1 MKINE
6 LKNKYPALAG
16 LIGKI
21 ENTPECVVVID
32 GDSGAGKSTFAEI
45 LANAFKA
52 NVYHADDYF
61 LPFERK
67 TPERLS
73 EAGGN
78 LDRERMYEE
87 ITKPLCEGRTVR
99 YRKYSCSNGT
109 LGDYIESPNGRIS
122 IIEGVYSMHP
132 ELFIEGAIYVVLTV
146 EPEIQKKRILKRN
159 GEYILSRYEKEWI
172 PLEKHYFSEFD
183 PAARADFMFSVSE
196 EGEFYEV

>member
-1 MKINE
+1 MTVTE

-16 LIGKI
+16 LIKKI
-21 ENTPECVVVID
+21 EDTPECVVVID
-32 GDSGAGKSTFAEI
+32 GDSGSGKSTLAEI
-45 LANAFKA
+45 LGEVFDA

-78 LDRERMYEE
+78 LDRERLFEE
-87 ITKPLCEGRTVR
+87 IISPLKEGRKVS
-99 YRKYSCSNGT
+99 YRKYNCSKGEV
-109 LGDYIESPNGRIS
+109 GEWIETDDGKIS

-132 ELFIEGAIYVVLTV
+132 DLYLEDAVYVVLTIDS
-146 EPEIQKKRILKRN
+146 ELQKKRILKRN

-172 PLEKHYFSEFD
+172 PLEKHYFSALD
-183 PAARADFMFSVSE
+183 PAARADFVFSVSE
-196 EGEFYEV
+196 DGGFYEV

>member
-6 LKNKYPALAG
+6 LKNKYPALNG
-16 LIGKI
+16 LITQI
-21 ENTPECVVVID
+21 ESIPACVVVID
-32 GDSGAGKSTFAEI
+32 GDSGSGKSTFAE
-45 LANAFKA
+45 LLSGAFDA

-61 LPFERK
+61 LPLDRK

-78 LDRERMYEE
+78 LDRERMREE
-87 ITKPLCEGRTVR
+87 ITRPLSEGRNVR

-109 LGDYIESPNGRIS
+109 LGDYIESPNGKIS

-132 ELFIEGAIYVVLTV
+132 DLCIGGAIYVVLKAD
-146 EPEIQKKRILKRN
+146 PELQKKRILERN
-159 GEYILSRYEKEWI
+159 GEYILSRYEKEWL
-172 PLEKHYFSEFD
+172 PLEKHYFSELD
-183 PAARADFMFSVSE
+183 PAVRADFVFSVSD